1 MTASKPSYSSSIDLV
16 ARGDGQTE
24 ADQIARSLIADPF
37 TRKVIHRRVNQ
48 LLRLAEFASDSEDDL
63 TQEFLIRLT
72 DAMKVHCE
80 SVGHRNPYIVS
91 VVDRYSATLLEHRR
105 ASIRYSVDGVSLD
118 QSVSEAELGPVL
130 FADTLSQQDQKRRLQ
145 IRELEP
151 REHSDLKSDLLAVIK
166 KLSPSDQAL
175 LKLLRDQNVTDAAKT
190 LGIPR
195 STLASR
201 VENIAEILEAEGL
214 REYLA

>member
-1 MTASKPSYSSSIDLV
+1 VPSSKPSYSSSIDLV
-16 ARGDGQTE
+16 APGDGQTD

-37 TRKVIHRRVNQ
+37 TRKVIHRRVKQ

-72 DAMKVHCE
+72 DAMKVHSE

-91 VVDRYSATLLEHRR
+91 VVDRHSATLLEYRR

-118 QSVSEAELGPVL
+118 RSVSEPEIGPVS
-130 FADTLSQQDQKRRLQ
+130 FADTLSAEDRKRRLQ
-145 IRELEP
+145 IRKLEP
-151 REHSDLKSDLLAVIK
+151 RDHSDLKSDLQAVIE
-166 KLSPSDQAL
+166 KLSAADQQL
-175 LKLLRDQNVTDAAKT
+175 LQLLRHQNVTEAAKT

>member
-16 ARGDGQTE
+16 APGDGQTE

-175 LKLLRDQNVTDAAKT
+175 LQLLRDQNVTDAAKT